1 MEDVRSREAI
11 FGRIVEL
18 LGKEFEIPA
27 HEITPQALLGDDLD
41 LDSVDAVA
49 LAVRLEEETGLT
61 LGEDDLKA
69 MRTVQD
75 IVDVVHRRSQRGS

>member
-1 MEDVRSREAI
+1 MEDVGSSEAI

-27 HEITPQALLGDDLD
+27 YEITPQALLGDDLD

-75 IVDVVHRRSQRGS
+75 IVDVVQRRSQRGS